1 MVRKMEAKFE
11 KFWEMSHLHTHQDLL
26 PVKFFFEDL
35 DDKLFNPNTT
45 FRNRI
50 KSFANF
56 HIAASRAASRSCVAY
71 CLQKDENKIH
81 WNFLYAKFNQSVQG
95 GRLLMFVNVVFY
107 HLSIL
112 PRGISRR

>member
-26 PVKFFFEDL
+26 PVKIFFEYL
-35 DDKLFNPNTT
+35 DNYSIPILT

-81 WNFLYAKFNQSVQG
+81 WNFLYAKFNQLIQG
-95 GRLLMFVNVVFY
+95 GLLLMFVNIVFY